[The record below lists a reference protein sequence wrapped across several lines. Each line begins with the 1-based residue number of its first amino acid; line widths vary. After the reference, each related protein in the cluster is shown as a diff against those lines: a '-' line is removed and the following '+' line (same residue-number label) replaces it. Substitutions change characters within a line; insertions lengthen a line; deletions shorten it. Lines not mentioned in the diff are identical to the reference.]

1 MPRRQIRVT
10 GAAETPLRTPPPTPP
25 LTAPR
30 TPTPAP
36 LRAALRTLRNEL
48 GVPEGFPPE
57 VLAEA
62 ERAARGP
69 RSAGGPP
76 HDATDIPFFTVDPP
90 TSTDLDQAMH
100 LSRRPHGYRVRYAI
114 ADVAAFVVP
123 GSALDA
129 EAHRRVTTLYFPDEK
144 IPLHPPVLSEGAASL
159 LPDGTRPAV
168 LWTIDLDA
176 DGSPT
181 ATDVRRALV
190 RSRAK
195 LAYEGVQRQ
204 IDAGTAEEPLALL
217 KEIGLLREQRE
228 VDRGGISLNV
238 PEQEIVERTA
248 PDGTRAHDGTYEL
261 VYRAPLPAE
270 GWNAQISLLTGMAA
284 AELMLTHATGTG
296 TGTGVGTGVGAGTGT
311 GTGIGTGLSIGTGL
325 GAGILRTLP
334 AAPDGAVG
342 RLRRTAYALRIDWP
356 HHVSYASLIRSLDP
370 HRPHHAAFLQECTTL
385 LRGAGYTAFRDG
397 AVPALTT
404 HAAVA
409 APYTHCTAPLRRL
422 VDRYAC
428 ELALAAAAGAAPPEW
443 VLAALDEL
451 PARMAEGTRRAGQ
464 AERGCVDIVEAA
476 LLRDRVGELFD
487 GTVVD
492 VQEREPGIGTVQLEN
507 PAVVARIESGDGNG
521 NGTPLPLGE
530 RLRVR
535 LTRADPGT
543 AKVLFAPA

>member
-1 MPRRQIRVT
+1 
-10 GAAETPLRTPPPTPP
+10 
-25 LTAPR
+25 
-30 TPTPAP
+30 
-36 LRAALRTLRNEL
+36 
-48 GVPEGFPPE
+48 
-57 VLAEA
+57 
-62 ERAARGP
+62 
-69 RSAGGPP
+69 
-76 HDATDIPFFTVDPP
+76 
-90 TSTDLDQAMH
+90 MH

-123 GSALDA
+123 GAALDA
-129 EAHRRVTTLYFPDEK
+129 EAHRRVTTLYFPDGRT
-144 IPLHPPVLSEGAASL
+144 PLHPPVLSEGAASL

-195 LAYEGVQRQ
+195 LDYEGVQRR
-204 IDAGTAEEPLALL
+204 IEAGTAEEPLALL
-217 KEIGLLREQRE
+217 RDIGLLREQRE

-238 PEQEIVERTA
+238 PEQEITDRA
-248 PDGTRAHDGTYEL
+248 DGHEGADDHEGPYEL

-284 AELMLTHATGTG
+284 AELMLAHGT
-296 TGTGVGTGVGAGTGT
+296 
-311 GTGIGTGLSIGTGL
+311 
-325 GAGILRTLP
+325 GILRTLP

-342 RLRRTAYALRIDWP
+342 RLRRTAHALRIDWP
-356 HHVSYASLIRSLDP
+356 HHVSYARLIRTLDP

-385 LRGAGYTAFRDG
+385 LRGAGYTVFRDG
-397 AVPALTT
+397 AVPDLTT

-422 VDRYAC
+422 VDRYAG
-428 ELALAAAAGAAPPEW
+428 ELSLAAAAGAAPPEW

-492 VQEREPGIGTVQLEN
+492 VREREPAVGTVQLET
-507 PAVVARIESGDGNG
+507 PAIVARIESG
-521 NGTPLPLGE
+521 NGTTLPLGE

-535 LTRADPGT
+535 LTRADPGSG
-543 AKVLFAPA
+543 KVLFAPA